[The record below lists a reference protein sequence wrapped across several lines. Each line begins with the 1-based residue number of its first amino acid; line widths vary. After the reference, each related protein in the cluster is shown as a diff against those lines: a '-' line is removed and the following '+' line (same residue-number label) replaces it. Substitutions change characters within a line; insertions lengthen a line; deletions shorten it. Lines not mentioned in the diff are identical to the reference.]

1 MEHKVRKVDEHDC
14 PPLLKVPLQHTLS
27 LVVDVDHRRI
37 DADDQYTL
45 FGVVIFRRVHEEFV
59 QKCRENKFIVRDF
72 VYSEEEAVKQR
83 EEMEST
89 NATERELWV
98 WRDASVYTPF
108 R

>member
-1 MEHKVRKVDEHDC
+1 MERKVRKADKHGC
-14 PPLLKVPLQHTLS
+14 SPLLKVFIQLSLS
-27 LVVDVDHRRI
+27 LVVDVHHRRI

-59 QKCRENKFIVRDF
+59 QKCRENKFLVRDF
-72 VYSEEEAVKQR
+72 VYSEEEAAKQR

-98 WRDASVYTPF
+98 WYYPLVSTSIR
-108 R
+108 